1 MLVHIL
7 LQAETVKHD
16 DGHTQCGTHA
26 INRSPETVRLVRG
39 AAEPPL
45 RTLVPVLRV
54 LGAAVTGPGRGRC
67 AEGSLRYG
75 LSAANATASRRRAEG
90 PWRRLCC
97 RTLGSP
103 GDDPPPRREQAARE
117 PLARRRA
124 AAPSRA
130 QHIRVIHVTHCLQ
143 RSIYSTNE

>member
-75 LSAANATASRRRAEG
+75 LSAANATAPR
-90 PWRRLCC
+90 RRLCC

-124 AAPSRA
+124 ALHPE
-130 QHIRVIHVTHCLQ
+130 
-143 RSIYSTNE
+143 RSIYG